1 MPCARKSMRPS
12 KPIDLSCQVAG
23 VRFAT
28 PLVLASGIWGT
39 SPTLLERAA
48 RTGAGAVTAKTCTIA
63 PRRGHRNPTAVDWG
77 HGLINAMGLPNPG
90 AEEEVDL
97 LRDAVRRLAP
107 LGVPLIAS
115 IAADTA
121 EEFGRAAAVVSRAG
135 PALIEINISCPNVES
150 NHGEMFAS
158 SAEAAA
164 AVTRQVKASTSIPC
178 IVKLSPNGPDIAAI
192 ARAVA
197 AAGADGITAVNTMPG
212 MLVDAE
218 SGAPVLANGTG
229 GISGAALKPIAL
241 RCVHEITAVVDL
253 PVIGTGGVLTGI
265 DAVEMLSAGAA
276 CVGIGTAIV
285 MRGENAF
292 TLILE
297 ELRSWLSG
305 HGHTCLDDIRGRT
318 HRARGVGLAVTNPPP
333 VPGWEKT
340 RA

>member
-1 MPCARKSMRPS
+1 MRRS
-12 KPIDLSCQVAG
+12 QPIDLSCHVAG

-48 RTGAGAVTAKTCTIA
+48 RTGAGAVTAKTCTPA

-97 LRDAVRRLAP
+97 LRDAVRRLSP

-115 IAADTA
+115 IAADTV
-121 EEFGRAAAVVSRAG
+121 EEFGRAAALVSTAG
-135 PALIEINISCPNVES
+135 PAIIEVNISCPNVES

-158 SAEAAA
+158 SAAAAA

-178 IVKLSPNGPDIAAI
+178 IVKLSPNVPDIAAI
-192 ARAVA
+192 ARAAA

-218 SGAPVLANGTG
+218 SGAPVLANATG

-241 RCVHEITAVVDL
+241 RCVHEISAAVEL

-297 ELRSWLSG
+297 ELKDWLAA
-305 HGHTCLDDIRGRT
+305 HGYRCLADIRGRT
-318 HRARGVGLAVTNPPP
+318 HRQPSGRAMTNLPP
-333 VPGWEKT
+333 VPQRWEKT